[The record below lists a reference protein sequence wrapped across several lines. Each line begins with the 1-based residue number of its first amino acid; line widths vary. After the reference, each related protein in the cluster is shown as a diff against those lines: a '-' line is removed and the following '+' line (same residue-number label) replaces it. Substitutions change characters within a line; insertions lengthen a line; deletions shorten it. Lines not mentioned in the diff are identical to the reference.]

1 MEKLGKFTRE
11 LDQRLESG
19 LQTERSEARGS
30 KPNNRSAP
38 GRGPAG
44 RGPRLE
50 DAQQARM
57 DFARE
62 MD

>member
-19 LQTERSEARGS
+19 LQTERSEVRGS

-38 GRGPAG
+38 GRGPAD
-44 RGPRLE
+44 RGSRLE